1 MLVWWCRP
9 FCSASDMKLMLR
21 VNLGISLLGGCPLLF
36 SLDRWRLYTVRG
48 VWLPSRL
55 PLEGVDRI
63 CIHMP

>member
-1 MLVWWCRP
+1 
-9 FCSASDMKLMLR
+9 MKLMLR